1 MRFGS
6 AVTTRGGTESV
17 GEQHGCCKGA
27 LATASVYCECM
38 RLCQRPLPPLND
50 LRSELTRPRRE
61 PPPRTPLPAPSEP
74 AGGAVPASG
83 AVPEPA
89 PRPSVPMEQVPDWSV
104 SSCGSLVSAE
114 AASREGEA
122 SSTVDGMPEVCQCC
136 RGSGA
141 SAGKCAANGESRPA
155 SGAAAAGCPAAA
167 PSKGLAGVGE
177 ALLIAA
183 LVPPKGEGGGGAAL
197 LTTVLAP
204 SKGLGGGGPAL
215 LTCWPAGGAASK
227 ELGGGGAALP
237 TVWPAGGAAS
247 KGLGAGVAAL
257 LTGWPVG
264 VAALPMC

>member
-89 PRPSVPMEQVPDWSV
+89 PRPSVPAKI
-104 SSCGSLVSAE
+104 AE
-114 AASREGEA
+114 TREGGFA
-122 SSTVDGMPEVCQCC
+122 SCTG
-136 RGSGA
+136 
-141 SAGKCAANGESRPA
+141 SRPA
-155 SGAAAAGCPAAA
+155 KA
-167 PSKGLAGVGE
+167 V
-177 ALLIAA
+177 
-183 LVPPKGEGGGGAAL
+183 
-197 LTTVLAP
+197 
-204 SKGLGGGGPAL
+204 
-215 LTCWPAGGAASK
+215 
-227 ELGGGGAALP
+227 
-237 TVWPAGGAAS
+237 
-247 KGLGAGVAAL
+247 
-257 LTGWPVG
+257 
-264 VAALPMC
+264 PMCNKLRQGRQSAAKAIRPATGVHSAMQLVS